1 MVESVD
7 LPHLPQATMHGSLYS
22 LSLGVQ
28 LTLKR
33 AEAVVILQVLCL
45 RVAEHND
52 ATWQA
57 GISAMHL
64 LLTAYVSA

>member
-1 MVESVD
+1 MVESID
-7 LPHLPQATMHGSLYS
+7 LPHLPQATVHGSLYS

-45 RVAEHND
+45 RVAEHMMQHGKL
-52 ATWQA
+52 AFLQCT
-57 GISAMHL
+57 SC
-64 LLTAYVSA
+64 